1 MSVEEKFGS
10 DLLLLD
16 PANEAFVLKVDIMN
30 IMNIVNIVSR
40 TNSAS
45 VLMIVV
51 KIFFIFFVLI
61 CLCLLLHSAR
71 VAFVLKS
78 RPKLS
83 GTFAHQKKSVRHQKS
98 KLKSGT
104 TSCKNNKSPTAFYA
118 AQITTKTCEYLL
130 EIYKTTQHT
139 NGECHR
145 WELGLQFLL

>member
-1 MSVEEKFGS
+1 MLV
-10 DLLLLD
+10 
-16 PANEAFVLKVDIMN
+16 I
-30 IMNIVNIVSR
+30 
-40 TNSAS
+40 
-45 VLMIVV
+45 
-51 KIFFIFFVLI
+51 
-61 CLCLLLHSAR
+61 AR

-104 TSCKNNKSPTAFYA
+104 TSCKNNKSQTAFYA

-139 NGECHR
+139 NGESHR
-145 WELGLQFLL
+145 LELGLQFSL

>member
-1 MSVEEKFGS
+1 MLVI
-10 DLLLLD
+10 
-16 PANEAFVLKVDIMN
+16 A
-30 IMNIVNIVSR
+30 
-40 TNSAS
+40 
-45 VLMIVV
+45 
-51 KIFFIFFVLI
+51 
-61 CLCLLLHSAR
+61 H

-104 TSCKNNKSPTAFYA
+104 TSCKNNKSQTAFYA
-118 AQITTKTCEYLL
+118 AQITTKMCEHLL

-139 NGECHR
+139 NCECHR

>member
-1 MSVEEKFGS
+1 MSVEEKFCS

-16 PANEAFVLKVDIMN
+16 TANVAFVLKVDIMN
-30 IMNIVNIVSR
+30 IVNIVSR
-40 TNSAS
+40 ANS
-45 VLMIVV
+45 VLMIVF
-51 KIFFIFFVLI
+51 KIVCIF
-61 CLCLLLHSAR
+61 CSDLLLLVIAR

-104 TSCKNNKSPTAFYA
+104 TSCKNNKSQTAFYA
-118 AQITTKTCEYLL
+118 AQITTKMCEHLL

-139 NGECHR
+139 NCECHR